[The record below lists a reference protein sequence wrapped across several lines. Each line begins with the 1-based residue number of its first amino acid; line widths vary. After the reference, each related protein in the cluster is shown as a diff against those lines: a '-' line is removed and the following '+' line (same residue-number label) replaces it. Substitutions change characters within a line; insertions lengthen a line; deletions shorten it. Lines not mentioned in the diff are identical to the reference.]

1 MILPSVSERE
11 MTDGRRHNSNMKTEK
26 TNHQN
31 PGNFDTAQRAAS
43 DREQRMQQL
52 SKQIIVGAFGT
63 LLFDYTTFSM
73 GVIQFVNLFLNAI
86 LVHSA
91 L

>member
-1 MILPSVSERE
+1 
-11 MTDGRRHNSNMKTEK
+11 
-26 TNHQN
+26 
-31 PGNFDTAQRAAS
+31 
-43 DREQRMQQL
+43 MQQL